1 MKKVNEINDLAT
13 QLESRLE
20 STTYSIRETYGY
32 NKKP

>member
-20 STTYSIRETYGY
+20 STTYIISKTLWLQ
-32 NKKP
+32 

>member
-20 STTYSIRETYGY
+20 SMTYIIKKTYGY